1 MRIYW
6 DTGTRTY
13 DSARE
18 VKEELTRRGLL
29 EVSLAPVA
37 VEDTPEAQVHIAM
50 ERQRKEGV
58 WRQDPVRRKVVVPKR
73 KECSDPVYVL

>member
-58 WRQDPVRRKVVVPKR
+58 WRQDPQIIDCCAQESGCAKA
-73 KECSDPVYVL
+73 EGMF